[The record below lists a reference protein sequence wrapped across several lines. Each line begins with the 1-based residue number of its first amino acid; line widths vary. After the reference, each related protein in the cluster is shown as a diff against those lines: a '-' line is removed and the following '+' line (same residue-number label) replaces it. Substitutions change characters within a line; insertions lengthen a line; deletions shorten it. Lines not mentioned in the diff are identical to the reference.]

1 MFMISYLIAANLFQS
16 TMSRLQGA
24 FIAGFFVACATAGGQ
39 ITAAGSPRLILN
51 AILSPS

>member
-24 FIAGFFVACATAGGQ
+24 FIADSLSLARPR
-39 ITAAGSPRLILN
+39 AAKLLPRFS
-51 AILSPS
+51 AD